1 MNKSSKPVIFLLFLM
16 LIIVTAFALVSVG
29 IKLKYEQALLQQDLA
44 EKQLKSETQRKIKL
58 TAEYQTVTAEE
69 RIIGIASTKLGLI
82 RDLEPPY
89 IIKYDDKK
97 VDEINEK
104 LKRKYE

>member
-1 MNKSSKPVIFLLFLM
+1 MNKSAKPTIFLLFLM
-16 LIIVTAFALVSVG
+16 LVIITAFALVSVG
-29 IKLKYEQALLQQDLA
+29 IKLKYEQALLQQDVA

-69 RIIGIASTKLGLI
+69 RIMRIASTELGMI
-82 RDLEPPY
+82 RDLEAPV
-89 IIKYDDKK
+89 IIKYDNKK
-97 VDEINEK
+97 VEEINEE